1 MKTERV
7 SVFLLFV
14 IFPFFEAC
22 KNTHENSPLKVEVH
36 ISAEPD
42 KFQLFYIPNVAKD
55 GYIEENRISLTTNQP
70 DTIISFELPIQ
81 EIPSRFRVDLGE
93 TGYETCIRINRVVF
107 KQDNFNLEID
117 SKTYHRYFLPN
128 IYVRQMGSEFCR
140 FSVNGRYDPF
150 IESSELLHKQLY
162 LEFR

>member
-7 SVFLLFV
+7 IVFLLFV
-14 IFPFFEAC
+14 IFLIFEAC
-22 KNTHENSPLKVEVH
+22 IDTRESSPLIVELY

-42 KFQLFYIPNVAKD
+42 KFQLFYIPYEAED
-55 GYIEENRISLTTNQP
+55 GYKNENRVYFTTNP
-70 DTIISFELPIQ
+70 TDTIISFALPIQ

-93 TGYETCIRINRVVF
+93 RGYESCIRINRFVF
-107 KQDNFNLEID
+107 KQGNFNLEIGPE
-117 SKTYHRYFLPN
+117 TYHRYFLPN
-128 IYVRQMGSEFCR
+128 IYVRQKGSEFCR

-150 IESSELLHKQLY
+150 IESSELLNKQLY